1 MDLQLVTDR
10 SRYTDAFDDFLMIMD
25 DQLDW
30 LIDQAEARGIDL
42 DGSPESL
49 ERLERLHDIM
59 VPALDDDECSA
70 LRVVFARYLGE
81 CVRTRHG
88 GQWTLPLDDPKDVN
102 FNLPVIVGHSSCTW
116 LEFNPIRTMRAYA
129 LRPYPGM
136 LGEII
141 EHSVAPTILDLSDLV
156 EE

>member
-49 ERLERLHDIM
+49 ERLERLHDVM
-59 VPALDDDECSA
+59 VPVLDEDECSA

-81 CVRTRHG
+81 YVRTRHG

-102 FNLPVIVGHSSCTW
+102 FNRPVIVGHSSCSR

-136 LGEII
+136 LREII
-141 EHSVAPTILDLSDLV
+141 EHSVAPTTLDLTDLV
-156 EE
+156 EQ